1 MRFSPNAVSRVRQFF
16 FIALAFATI
25 SLTGCG
31 SSAWPGAAAPNTH
44 VALSAPTASTSSS
57 TPISDS
63 SSSTSSPTS
72 IATATVLLFN
82 GTGTS
87 STDVAAVEAQLSTLK
102 LTYATANTAQLDAMT
117 ETQLNAY
124 KLFIVPGGNSIT
136 IGNNLSNTA
145 TTNVRNAVSNGL
157 HYLGICA
164 GGFFGGYSIYNGLDL
179 TSGVWFNFYADHF
192 KGINKEPVE
201 ISFPSGGPLDIYWQ
215 DGPQFTGWGNIVGKF
230 PDGTPA
236 IVESSYG
243 KGFVILSG
251 VHPEA
256 PASWRI
262 GMNFT
267 TSLATDLA
275 YADTLI
281 TAALNG
287 TSLKHF

>member
-1 MRFSPNAVSRVRQFF
+1 
-16 FIALAFATI
+16 
-25 SLTGCG
+25 
-31 SSAWPGAAAPNTH
+31 
-44 VALSAPTASTSSS
+44 
-57 TPISDS
+57 
-63 SSSTSSPTS
+63 
-72 IATATVLLFN
+72 VLLYN

-87 STDVAAVEAQLSTLK
+87 STDVAAVEAQLTTLK
-102 LTYATANTAQLDAMT
+102 LTYATANTSQLDAMT

-136 IGNNLSNTA
+136 IGDNLSKNA

-179 TSGVWFNFYADHF
+179 TSGAWFNFYADYF
-192 KGINKEPVE
+192 KGINKEAVE
-201 ISFPSGGPLDIYWQ
+201 ISFPASSKLDIYWQ
-215 DGPQFTGWGNIVGKF
+215 DGPQFTGWGNIVGKY

-236 IVESSYG
+236 IVEGSYG

-262 GMNFT
+262 GMTFT
-267 TSLATDLA
+267 TSLAVDLA

-281 TAALNG
+281 TSALNG
-287 TSLKHF
+287 TSLPHF

>member
-1 MRFSPNAVSRVRQFF
+1 
-16 FIALAFATI
+16 
-25 SLTGCG
+25 
-31 SSAWPGAAAPNTH
+31 
-44 VALSAPTASTSSS
+44 
-57 TPISDS
+57 
-63 SSSTSSPTS
+63 
-72 IATATVLLFN
+72 VLLYN

-87 STDVAAVEAQLSTLK
+87 STDVAAVEAQLTTLK

-117 ETQLNAY
+117 ETQLKAY

-136 IGNNLSNTA
+136 IGNNSLSKAA

-179 TSGVWFNFYADHF
+179 TSGAWFNFYADHF
-192 KGINKEPVE
+192 KGINKEAVE
-201 ISFPSGGPLDIYWQ
+201 ISFPSSSKLDIYWQ
-215 DGPQFTGWGNIVGKF
+215 DGPQFTGWGNIVGKY

-267 TSLATDLA
+267 TSLAVDLA

-281 TAALNG
+281 TSALNG